1 VLILCRALRLF
12 YARTETALPTRAA
25 SLNVGCG
32 GGMGNLI
39 CERTVYMA
47 YVHGYSERETQRLY
61 EQADI
66 LEHILHT
73 GTAYPAGARVLE
85 AGCGVGGQTRFLV
98 KRSPDALFTC
108 IDVSE
113 KSLAT
118 AQRLKAQAGFS
129 HVCFQREHIHRLS
142 FADESFDHVFVC
154 FVLEHLDD
162 PIGALVELK
171 RVLAPG
177 GTITVIEGDHGSCF
191 WHPETPASLAAWNGL
206 ITAQRKIGH
215 DPNIGRRLTPL
226 LTEAG
231 YDVQSCQ
238 PAWLYADRLKPA
250 LRDGMVDHII
260 VPMVQSAEPQILT
273 DHLAPKD
280 VYEQG
285 IRDLSRVDVVD
296 EGTFFYTWFKA
307 VAKKRQG

>member
-1 VLILCRALRLF
+1 V
-12 YARTETALPTRAA
+12 P
-25 SLNVGCG
+25 LNVGHG
-32 GGMGNLI
+32 GGVGNLI
-39 CERTVYMA
+39 CERNFYMA

-66 LEHILHT
+66 LEDILHT
-73 GTAYPAGARVLE
+73 GTAYPAEARVLE

-129 HVCFQREHIHRLS
+129 HVFFQREDIQHLG
-142 FADESFDHVFVC
+142 FANQSFDHVFVC

-162 PIGALVELK
+162 PVGALVELK

-238 PAWLYADRLKPA
+238 PAWLYADRLKPT

-273 DHLAPKD
+273 DHLVPKD

-285 IRDLSRVDVVD
+285 IRDLSRVDVMD

-307 VAKKRQG
+307 VAMKRQE

>member
-1 VLILCRALRLF
+1 V
-12 YARTETALPTRAA
+12 
-25 SLNVGCG
+25 
-32 GGMGNLI
+32 
-39 CERTVYMA
+39 
-47 YVHGYSERETQRLY
+47 Q
-61 EQADI
+61 
-66 LEHILHT
+66 
-73 GTAYPAGARVLE
+73 
-85 AGCGVGGQTRFLV
+85 
-98 KRSPDALFTC
+98 
-108 IDVSE
+108 
-113 KSLAT
+113 
-118 AQRLKAQAGFS
+118 
-129 HVCFQREHIHRLS
+129 
-142 FADESFDHVFVC
+142 
-154 FVLEHLDD
+154 
-162 PIGALVELK
+162 LK

-191 WHPETPASLAAWNGL
+191 WHPETPASVAAWNGL
-206 ITAQRKIGH
+206 ITAQRKLGH

-231 YDVQSCQ
+231 YDVQGCQ

-273 DHLAPKD
+273 DHLVPKD

-285 IRDLSRVDVVD
+285 IRDLSHVDVVD